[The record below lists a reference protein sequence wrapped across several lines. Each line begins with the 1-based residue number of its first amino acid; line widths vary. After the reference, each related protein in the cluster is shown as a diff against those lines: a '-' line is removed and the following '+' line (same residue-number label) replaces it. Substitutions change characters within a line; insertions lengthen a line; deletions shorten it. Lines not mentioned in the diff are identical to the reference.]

1 LRDRFASRKKM
12 AKEMLITRCVY
23 RDDIYIDCLIG
34 IKYTNYDTVNQV
46 CAGTNLGQDDDCK
59 TEMEK

>member
-1 LRDRFASRKKM
+1 M